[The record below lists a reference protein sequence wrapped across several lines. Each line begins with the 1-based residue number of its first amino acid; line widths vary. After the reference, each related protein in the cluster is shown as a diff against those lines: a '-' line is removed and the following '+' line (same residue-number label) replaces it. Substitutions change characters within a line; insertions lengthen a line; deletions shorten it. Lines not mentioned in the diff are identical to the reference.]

1 MGKFIDLTGQR
12 FGRLTVLHRA
22 ENRNKKTYWHCL
34 CDCGNEKDIAAR
46 HLSGGSINSCGC
58 LNSEIASERFSKDFT
73 GERFGSLIAIERIP
87 NYKNGRTYYKCLCD
101 CGNTS
106 YVEATNLS
114 RGHTTSCGCKSSRN
128 GTKQYDFL
136 HQYRFDSDEKIYC
149 IYRHIAPNNKSYI
162 GMTKQ
167 EPERRWQNG
176 EGYNTQ
182 RLFYNAI
189 EKYGWE
195 NFSHEILEE
204 NLTHDEACDR
214 ERYYISYFKSNIRKY
229 GYNITSGG
237 DGCDHKGKHIV
248 QKYNDEVV
256 NCFKSCDEA
265 ARKLGFSSG
274 STISNY
280 IKNKI
285 QLCGF
290 EFEEIDFDE
299 YQKYK
304 KIYNPQFLNIK
315 EKRNIE
321 HMNALKEMNKQRE
334 RAINQY
340 SLDGKYL
347 NTYIGINKTQRELNI
362 ISIQHAI
369 THKSSAGGFQ
379 WRYDNGNHKDIN
391 PYHCN
396 GRIVCQIDIIS
407 NKIISKFDSLIDAE
421 RNTKISFKQIW
432 KCCNRQ
438 RKTAGGFIWKY
449 ADEVEN
455 NTLEQ

>member
-34 CDCGNEKDIAAR
+34 CDCGNEKDIRASSL
-46 HLSGGSINSCGC
+46 HDGSIKSCGC
-58 LNSEIASERFSKDFT
+58 LNSHNSVDKT
-73 GERFGSLIAIERIP
+73 GQRFGMLVVKERLP
-87 NYKNGRTYYKCLCD
+87 NYKNNGRTYYKCDCD
-101 CGNTS
+101 CGKEIIVLGSNLRKENSHTS
-106 YVEATNLS
+106 
-114 RGHTTSCGCKSSRN
+114 SCGCQSSRN

-136 HQYRFDSDEKIYC
+136 HQHRIDDKKKIYLV
-149 IYRHIAPNNKSYI
+149 YKHTAPNGKIYI

-167 EPERRWQNG
+167 SIDRRSQNG
-176 EGYNTQ
+176 NGYSTQ

-189 EKYGWE
+189 KKYGWD
-195 NFSHEILEE
+195 NFKHEILDD
-204 NLTHDEACDR
+204 NLTHNEACIK
-214 ERYYISYFKSNIRKY
+214 EQYYISYFKSNIRKY

-237 DGCDHKGKHIV
+237 DGCNHKGKHIV

-290 EFEEIDFDE
+290 EFEEIGFDE

-321 HMNALKEMNKQRE
+321 HINALKEMNKQRE

-347 NTYIGINKTQRELNI
+347 NTYTGINKTQRELNI
-362 ISIQHAI
+362 TNIQYAISHE
-369 THKSSAGGFQ
+369 SSAGGYQ
-379 WRYDNGNHKDIN
+379 WRYDNGNYENIK

-396 GRIVCQIDIIS
+396 GRIIYQIDINS

-421 RNTKISFKQIW
+421 RNTGISFKQIW
-432 KCCNRQ
+432 KVCNKKN
-438 RKTAGGFIWKY
+438 KTAGGFIWRY
-449 ADEVEN
+449 SDEVEN
-455 NTLEQ
+455 NTLEVV